1 MSGYG
6 GGMSGGGDTD
16 ALSRRLREAERA
28 RADAERAHADALAQL
43 RSQRNQLDAHNVE
56 QLQSRARELEKK
68 VLCSFVYQSKR
79 TQIIIISPL
88 KSTAVHWSLAPCWSS
103 AG

>member
-6 GGMSGGGDTD
+6 GSMAGGGGDTD
-16 ALSRRLREAERA
+16 ALSRRLRDAERA

-43 RSQRNQLDAHNVE
+43 RSAQRSQFDAHNVE

-68 VLCSFVYQSKR
+68 VCSIFSFAIE
-79 TQIIIISPL
+79 TDSIM
-88 KSTAVHWSLAPCWSS
+88 
-103 AG
+103 

>member
-6 GGMSGGGDTD
+6 AGGLSTSGSDTD
-16 ALSRRLREAERA
+16 SLSRRLREAERA

-43 RSQRNQLDAHNVE
+43 RAAQRSPMDAHNVE

-68 VLCSFVYQSKR
+68 V
-79 TQIIIISPL
+79 II
-88 KSTAVHWSLAPCWSS
+88 CY
-103 AG
+103 

>member
-1 MSGYG
+1 MQSMSGYG
-6 GGMSGGGDTD
+6 GSMSDAD

-43 RSQRNQLDAHNVE
+43 RAAQRSPLDAHSVD

-68 VLCSFVYQSKR
+68 V
-79 TQIIIISPL
+79 
-88 KSTAVHWSLAPCWSS
+88 
-103 AG
+103 